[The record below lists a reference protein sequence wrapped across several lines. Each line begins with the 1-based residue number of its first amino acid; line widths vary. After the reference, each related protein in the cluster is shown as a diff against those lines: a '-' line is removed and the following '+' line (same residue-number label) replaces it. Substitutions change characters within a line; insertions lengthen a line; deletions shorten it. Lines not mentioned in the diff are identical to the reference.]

1 MSPAVP
7 AATPVGLCVVDKP
20 AGWTSHDVVARC
32 RRLLGTRK
40 VGHSGTLDPM
50 ATGVLVLGVGPA
62 TRLLQFLSGLDKDYE
77 AEFLLGVETDTL
89 DADGSVTATHDT
101 PVDPDDLIR
110 ASRDL
115 VGAIDQIPPMVSAV
129 KIDGVPLHRRAR
141 AGEVVERRARRV
153 TVDRLDLEPTG
164 DADRWRAR
172 VTCSSGTFV
181 RVLAADLGHAVGSGA
196 HLTALRRTRVGPF
209 AIDEAVPLDEV
220 APEVLLPPA
229 AIARVLEAAPVDAAV
244 AAEVHHGRVLG
255 RDRLGAVPPGSPG
268 PWAVLDPDG
277 DLLAVYRD
285 HGEGRVKPVVVLAR
299 Q

>member
-255 RDRLGAVPPGSPG
+255 RDRLGSVPPGSPG